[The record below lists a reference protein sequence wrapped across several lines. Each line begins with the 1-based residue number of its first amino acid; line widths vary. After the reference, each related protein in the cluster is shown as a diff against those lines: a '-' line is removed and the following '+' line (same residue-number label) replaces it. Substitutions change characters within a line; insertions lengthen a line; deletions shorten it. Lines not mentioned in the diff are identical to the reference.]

1 MTNYFIH
8 KSKILWRY
16 YCVVFSLFLLS
27 SCQTTALYQFEAL
40 RAPDIIIPPDV
51 KTYGFVDRNT
61 NFDIDTLGQYFKLNT
76 LNYFDSTNYDSIKA
90 ENCHL
95 GLSENLSEYLEV
107 DTIPFIQL
115 PPKYIVGDRNFE
127 PMSWAQVDSVCELT
141 GSDVLICLEDIQ
153 IFNKYE
159 VLEEEEYWGIT
170 DINYYSI
177 WRIYDPLVKKY
188 HDERIITDSLFTE
201 VNSTSHKTLVEEK
214 LPRRI
219 TLMSEV
225 SYEIGRQYAELISPT
240 WNTISRKYF
249 SAGDKDFGL
258 ARYYLENDDLEQSM
272 LLWEKLS
279 KSEKVKIAG
288 RAAYNMAMGYELKE
302 EFSKANHWMRKSIN
316 FYRKFEKK
324 PSEYKIVKEYYKLLT
339 ERTQNNYRLD
349 KFFGEK

>member
-1 MTNYFIH
+1 MTNFFIY

-16 YCVVFSLFLLS
+16 YGVVFSLFLLS
-27 SCQTTALYQFEAL
+27 SCQTTALYQFEGL

-61 NFDIDTLGQYFKLNT
+61 SFDIDTLNQYFKLNT
-76 LNYFDSTNYDSIKA
+76 LSFLDSINYDSIKA
-90 ENCHL
+90 LNCHS
-95 GLSENLSEYLEV
+95 GLSENLSEYLAV
-107 DTIPFIQL
+107 DTIPFVQL
-115 PPKYIVGDRNFE
+115 PSKYILGNRNYD
-127 PMSWAQVDSVCELT
+127 PMPWEQVDSICELT

-153 IFNKYE
+153 IFNKYD
-159 VLEEEEYWGIT
+159 VIEEEEYWGLT

-188 HDERIITDSLFTE
+188 HDERIITDSLYTE
-201 VNSTSHKTLVEEK
+201 VNSTSHQKLVEEK
-214 LPRRI
+214 LPKRLE
-219 TLMSEV
+219 LMSEV
-225 SYEIGRQYAELISPT
+225 SYEIGKQYAELISPA
-240 WNTISRKYF
+240 WKNMPRKYF
-249 SAGDKDFGL
+249 VAGDKDFGL
-258 ARYYLENDDLEQSM
+258 ARYYLENDNLDQSM

-316 FYRKFEKK
+316 FYRKLEKK

-349 KFFGEK
+349 KFFGEE